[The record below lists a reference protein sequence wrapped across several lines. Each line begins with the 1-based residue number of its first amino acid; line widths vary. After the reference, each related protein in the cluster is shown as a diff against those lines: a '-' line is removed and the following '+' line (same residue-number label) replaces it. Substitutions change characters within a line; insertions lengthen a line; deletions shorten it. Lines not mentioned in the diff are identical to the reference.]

1 MVQVYCVFC
10 KEKTN
15 TSEIVYKMSKN
26 NKHMIQGKCTVCS
39 KRKSQ
44 FISQADAKKGGFI
57 FTVPA
62 IAGAVGAISSL
73 ATGASAIANAVNKK
87 KAEEKKNSRNEKD
100 TTKLWKK
107 TFLGKSG
114 KGLYLKPYKK

>member
-15 TSEIVYKMSKN
+15 TSENVYKMSKN

-87 KAEEKKNSRNEKD
+87 KAEEKKIQEMKRHNKAME
-100 TTKLWKK
+100 K